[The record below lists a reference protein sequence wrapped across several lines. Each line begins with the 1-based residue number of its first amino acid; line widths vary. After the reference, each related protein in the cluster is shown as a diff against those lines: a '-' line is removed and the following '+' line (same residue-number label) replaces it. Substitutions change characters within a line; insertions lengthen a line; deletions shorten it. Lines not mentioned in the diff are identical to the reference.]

1 MIVWLVRYAE
11 IFLKGKNRHK
21 FERRLVENIKD
32 CLKRNKVEFDS
43 VRHVCNRILIYS
55 GKDCSCLRYVSGIS
69 SISKSIETLQDIEI
83 IKRTASRFYKK
94 GTFRITAQRL
104 DKEFKHNSN
113 EINIIVGS
121 HLVRERNA
129 KVSLE
134 HPDTNIGIELFNKKA
149 YLFNQRIAGLLGG
162 LPAGIEG
169 KVAVLLE
176 DSYSIIAG
184 ILMIKRGC
192 SIIAMQKNKVSLAP
206 LKKFCYGFEL
216 RTVKSLPKGITSI
229 AVNDTISNI
238 KKRKFNL
245 TIFRPLIGY
254 DEKELKKWLKYS

>member
-1 MIVWLVRYAE
+1 MIVWLIRYGE

-21 FERRLVENIKD
+21 FEKRLVENIRD
-32 CLKRNKVEFDS
+32 CLNKNRVEFDS
-43 VRHVCNRILIYS
+43 IRHVCNRILIYS
-55 GKDCSCLRYVSGIS
+55 SKDCSCLRHVFGIS
-69 SISKSIETLQDIEI
+69 SISKSVETLQDIEI
-83 IKRTASRFYKK
+83 IKRTALRFYNK

-104 DKEFKHNSN
+104 DKEFKYDSN

-121 HLVRERNA
+121 HLVKEKNA

-134 HPDTNIGIELFNKKA
+134 HPDNNIGIELFNKKA
-149 YLFNQRIAGLLGG
+149 YLFNKKLAGLGG

-169 KVAVLLE
+169 TVAVLLE
-176 DSYSIIAG
+176 DNYSIIAA

-192 SIIAMQKNKVSLAP
+192 SIIAVQKNKVSLAP

-216 RTVKSLPKGITSI
+216 RIVKSLPKCINSI
-229 AVNDTISNI
+229 AVNDTIDNI

-245 TIFRPLIGY
+245 TVFRPLVGY
-254 DEKELKKWLKYS
+254 DEKELEKWLRYS